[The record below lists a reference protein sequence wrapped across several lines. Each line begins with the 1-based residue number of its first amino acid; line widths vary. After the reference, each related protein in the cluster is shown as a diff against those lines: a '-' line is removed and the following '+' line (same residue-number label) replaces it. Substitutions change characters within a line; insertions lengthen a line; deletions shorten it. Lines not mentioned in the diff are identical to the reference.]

1 MRLTIFARLV
11 IGYTAI
17 FMMIIIVSIS
27 VTIQF
32 KKLEDVTDSIIN
44 INNRMANHNKKLM
57 DGLLTLVNYE
67 KKFILLKD
75 TTIYEHFLKTK
86 NDFDQSFKEMTT
98 VADSQ
103 QAKKILSDIDQAYQ
117 RYQGL
122 FDKEVESLRNGKR
135 YPHEWYALEKERATS
150 AIMEGLREL
159 RAYIE
164 NSTYTKL
171 TNLEQAGINARRVI
185 FAVTVLSI
193 ICGLALSVLMTRSIT
208 RPLSIL
214 RKKTGEIARGNY
226 ESDLHL
232 SSPPEINELIHD
244 FNFMCDRLKETDTM
258 KSDFFSLMSHELRTP
273 VASIKE
279 GTNLLMEGVGGKTNE
294 KQQRLLRII
303 SEESDRLLGLINS
316 ILELSKMEAGMMTY
330 AFVQADIGWLINK
343 AVVEIEPLAK
353 ARNIK
358 GELNISENIPL
369 VKMDVEKMLQALR
382 NLIGNA
388 VKFTPQGHRIKIS
401 ARFNDRDLEVSV
413 ADEGPGIPEEKL
425 VTIFDKFKSYHNR
438 KGTGLGLA
446 IVKNIIKAHGG
457 RVWAESTPGQGSTFT
472 FALPIRSSSP

>member
-1 MRLTIFARLV
+1 MRLTIFSRLV
-11 IGYTAI
+11 VGYAAI

-44 INNRMANHNKKLM
+44 INNRMSNHNKKLM

-67 KKFILLKD
+67 KKFIFLKD
-75 TTIYEHFLKTK
+75 NKIYEHFLAAK
-86 NDFDQSFKEMTT
+86 NDFDQSFKEMMT

-122 FDKEVESLRNGKR
+122 FKKEVESLREGKR

-159 RAYIE
+159 RVYIE
-164 NSTYTKL
+164 NSTYAKL
-171 TNLEQAGINARRVI
+171 TNLEQAGINARKVI

-208 RPLSIL
+208 RPLSAL
-214 RKKTGEIARGNY
+214 RKKTGEIAKGNY

-232 SSPPEINELIHD
+232 SSPPEINELMRD
-244 FNFMCDRLKETDTM
+244 FNSMCNRLKETDAM

-279 GTNLLMEGVGGKTNE
+279 GTNLLMEGVGGETNE
-294 KQQRLLRII
+294 KQKRLLRII

-316 ILELSKMEAGMMTY
+316 ILDLSKMEAGMMTY
-330 AFVQADIGWLINK
+330 AFVQADIGLLISK
-343 AVVEIEPLAK
+343 AAVEIEPLAK
-353 ARNIK
+353 AKNIK
-358 GELNISENIPL
+358 GELSISKEIPP
-369 VKMDVEKMLQALR
+369 VKMDTEKMLQVLR

-388 VKFTPQGHRIKIS
+388 VKFTPHGGSVKIS
-401 ARFNDRDLEVSV
+401 AGFDDGNLEVSV
-413 ADEGPGIPEEKL
+413 ADEGPGILEENL
-425 VTIFDKFKSYHNR
+425 DTVFDKFKSYHTR

-457 RVWAESTPGQGSTFT
+457 RVWAESTSGRGSTFT
-472 FALPIRSSSP
+472 FVLPV

>member
-1 MRLTIFARLV
+1 MSIFSRLV
-11 IGYTAI
+11 IGYAAI

-27 VTIQF
+27 VAIQF

-44 INNRMANHNKKLM
+44 INNRMSNHNKKLM
-57 DGLLTLVNYE
+57 DSLLMLVNYE

-75 TTIYEHFLKTK
+75 NTIYEHFLTAK
-86 NDFDQSFKEMTT
+86 NDFDQSFKEMRT
-98 VADSQ
+98 VADTQ
-103 QAKKILSDIDQAYQ
+103 QARKTLGDINQAYQ

-122 FDKEVESLRNGKR
+122 FSKEVESLRDGKP

-164 NSTYTKL
+164 NSTYAKL
-171 TNLEQAGINARRVI
+171 TNLEQAGINARKVI

-208 RPLSIL
+208 RPLSTL
-214 RKKTGEIARGNY
+214 RRKTGEIARGNY

-232 SSPPEINELIHD
+232 SSPPEINELMRD

-273 VASIKE
+273 VTSIKE
-279 GTNLLMEGVGGKTNE
+279 GTNLLMEGVGGETNDRQ
-294 KQQRLLRII
+294 KRLLRII

-316 ILELSKMEAGMMTY
+316 ILDLSKMEAGMMTY
-330 AFVQADIGWLINK
+330 AFVQADIGLLISK
-343 AVVEIEPLAK
+343 AAVEIEPLAK
-353 ARNIK
+353 AKNIR
-358 GELNISENIPL
+358 GILTISKDIPL
-369 VKMDVEKMLQALR
+369 VKMDTEKMLQVLR

-388 VKFTPQGHRIKIS
+388 VKFTPHGGSVKIS
-401 ARFNDRDLEVSV
+401 AGFDGGNLEVSV
-413 ADEGPGIPEEKL
+413 ADEGPGIPEENL
-425 VTIFDKFKSYHNR
+425 VAIFDKFKSYHTR

-457 RVWAESTPGQGSTFT
+457 RVWAESTSGRGSTFT
-472 FALPIRSSSP
+472 FVLPV

>member
-1 MRLTIFARLV
+1 MSIFSRLV
-11 IGYTAI
+11 IGYAAI

-27 VTIQF
+27 VAIQF

-44 INNRMANHNKKLM
+44 INNRMSNHNKKLM
-57 DGLLTLVNYE
+57 DSLLMLVNYE

-75 TTIYEHFLKTK
+75 NTIYEHFLTAK
-86 NDFDQSFKEMTT
+86 NDFDQSFKEMRT
-98 VADSQ
+98 VADTQ
-103 QAKKILSDIDQAYQ
+103 QARKTLGDINQAYQ

-122 FDKEVESLRNGKR
+122 FSKEVESLRDGKP

-164 NSTYTKL
+164 NSTYAKL
-171 TNLEQAGINARRVI
+171 TNLEQAGINARKVI

-208 RPLSIL
+208 RPLSAL
-214 RKKTGEIARGNY
+214 RRKTGEIARGNY

-232 SSPPEINELIHD
+232 SSPPEINELMRD

-273 VASIKE
+273 VTSIKE
-279 GTNLLMEGVGGKTNE
+279 GTNLLMEGVGGETNDRQ
-294 KQQRLLRII
+294 KRLLRII

-316 ILELSKMEAGMMTY
+316 ILDLSKMEAGMMTY
-330 AFVQADIGWLINK
+330 AFVQADIGLLISK
-343 AVVEIEPLAK
+343 AAVEIEPLAK
-353 ARNIK
+353 AKNIR
-358 GELNISENIPL
+358 GILSISKDIPL
-369 VKMDVEKMLQALR
+369 VKVDTEKMLQVLR

-388 VKFTPQGHRIKIS
+388 VKFTPHGGSVKIS
-401 ARFNDRDLEVSV
+401 AGFDGGNLEVSV
-413 ADEGPGIPEEKL
+413 ADEGPGIPEENL
-425 VTIFDKFKSYHNR
+425 VAIFDKFKSYHTR

-457 RVWAESTPGQGSTFT
+457 RVWAESTSGRGSTFT
-472 FALPIRSSSP
+472 FVLPV